1 MVPALTLS
9 IVVFL
14 VGLGFWGIATG
25 ATRRMPG
32 RPLLVATL
40 IAEAELVIQAAAA
53 AVAIAAGHRPESTG
67 EWVGYAIVT
76 VGMIPFAWNR
86 ARGPHATPF
95 DAAVLG
101 IVCLVTA
108 VAVLR
113 LLSLW

>member
-14 VGLGFWGIATG
+14 VALGFWGIAMG
-25 ATRRMPG
+25 ATRRRPG
-32 RPLLVATL
+32 RPLLVAAL
-40 IAEAELVIQAAAA
+40 IAEAELVIQAVA
-53 AVAIAAGHRPESTG
+53 AVAAMAAGHRPDSTG
-67 EWVGYAIVT
+67 EWAGYAIVT

-86 ARGPHATPF
+86 PRSPHATPF

-113 LLSLW
+113 LPSL